1 MSAAPAPAPV
11 RPATAPSGLR
21 VWIALSLV
29 YVVWG
34 STYLAIVYV
43 VQTLPPLLSA
53 GVRFLTASALLGVY
67 LVVRRGWSAFR
78 ATRRQLL
85 HAAGIGLLLLLGGN
99 GGVTLAEHQ
108 HLPSGLTALLVAGVP
123 LFVVV
128 LRTLGSDRPAGRT
141 LVGVSIGFVGLA
153 VLLLPG
159 ARPQGVSLL
168 VAATVVGSSLLWSV
182 GSFTASRVALPPDA
196 LLTTMVQMTGGGIGL
211 LVVGGL
217 TGERLHPA
225 QVHLSSVLG
234 LAYLIVFGSM
244 VAFTAYSWLL
254 GVAPVSQVAT
264 YAYVNPVVAVLLG
277 AAIAHER
284 LTATTLV
291 GGGLTL
297 VAVAVVVAAEGHR
310 KASLTAASPT
320 GQPPEDRQGR
330 ERSSAT

>member
-1 MSAAPAPAPV
+1 MSAPAASAPSASAPV
-11 RPATAPSGLR
+11 PSAAR
-21 VWIALSLV
+21 VWFALSLV

-43 VQTLPPLLSA
+43 VETLPPLLSA
-53 GVRFLTASALLGVY
+53 GVRFLTASLLLGVF
-67 LVVRRGWSAFR
+67 LAVRRGWQAFR

-85 HAAGIGLLLLLGGN
+85 SAGGIGLLLLLGGN
-99 GGVTLAEHQ
+99 GGVTIAEHR

-128 LRTLGSDRPAGRT
+128 LRTLGRDRPAGRT

-159 ARPQGVSLL
+159 ARPEGVSLL

-182 GSFTASRVALPPDA
+182 GSFAASRTDLPPDA

-211 LVVGGL
+211 LIAGGL
-217 TGERLHPA
+217 AGERLHPE

-254 GVAPVSQVAT
+254 GVAPVSKVAT

-277 AAIAHER
+277 AAVNHEK
-284 LTATTLV
+284 LTTTTVV

-297 VAVAVVVAAEGHR
+297 VAVAVVVAAEGQR
-310 KASLTAASPT
+310 KAAGQASVGSEPV
-320 GQPPEDRQGR
+320 ERQGR
-330 ERSSAT
+330 ERNSAT

>member
-1 MSAAPAPAPV
+1 MSAPAAPA
-11 RPATAPSGLR
+11 APSGLR

-53 GVRFLTASALLGVY
+53 GVRFLTASLLLAVF
-67 LVVRRGWSAFR
+67 LAVRRGWSAFR
-78 ATRRQLL
+78 ATRRQLAS
-85 HAAGIGLLLLLGGN
+85 AAGIGLLLLLGGN
-99 GGVTLAEHQ
+99 GGVTIAEHR

-128 LRTLGSDRPAGRT
+128 LRALGRDRPAGRT
-141 LVGVSIGFVGLA
+141 LIGVSIGFVGLA

-159 ARPQGVSLL
+159 ARPEGVSLV

-182 GSFTASRVALPPDA
+182 GSFIASRIDLPKDA
-196 LLTTMVQMTGGGIGL
+196 LLTTIVEMTGGGIGL
-211 LVVGGL
+211 LIVGGL
-217 TGERLHPA
+217 SGERLHPA

-254 GVAPVSQVAT
+254 GVAPVSKVAT

-277 AAIAHER
+277 AAVAHER
-284 LTATTLV
+284 LTTTTLV

-297 VAVAVVVAAEGHR
+297 VAVAVVVAAEGQR
-310 KASLTAASPT
+310 RSGSAA
-320 GQPPEDRQGR
+320 QPPVERQGR

>member
-1 MSAAPAPAPV
+1 M
-11 RPATAPSGLR
+11 
-21 VWIALSLV
+21 WIALSLV

-43 VQTLPPLLSA
+43 VESLPPLLSA
-53 GVRFLTASALLGVY
+53 GVRFLTASALLGVF
-67 LVVRRGWSAFR
+67 LLIKRGPRAFR

-85 HAAGIGLLLLLGGN
+85 SAGGIGLLLLLGGN

-128 LRTLGSDRPAGRT
+128 LRALGRDRPAGRT
-141 LVGVSIGFVGLA
+141 LVGVGIGFVGLA

-159 ARPQGVSLL
+159 ARPQGISLL
-168 VAATVVGSSLLWSV
+168 VAATVVGSSVLWSV
-182 GSFTASRVALPPDA
+182 GSFAASRIELPADA
-196 LLTTMVQMTGGGIGL
+196 LLTTIVEMTGGGIGL
-211 LVVGGL
+211 LIVGGL
-217 TGERLHPA
+217 SGERLHPD

-234 LAYLIVFGSM
+234 LVYLTVFGSM

-254 GVAPVSQVAT
+254 GVAPVSKVAT

-277 AAIAHER
+277 AAIANET
-284 LTATTLV
+284 LTVTTVV

-297 VAVAVVVAAEGHR
+297 VAVAVVVAAEGRR
-310 KASLTAASPT
+310 KDKPAQTPVEL
-320 GQPPEDRQGR
+320 QGR
-330 ERSSAT
+330 DRSSAT

>member
-1 MSAAPAPAPV
+1 M
-11 RPATAPSGLR
+11 R

-43 VQTLPPLLSA
+43 VESLPPLLSA
-53 GVRFLTASALLGVY
+53 GARFLTASALLGIF
-67 LVVRRGWSAFR
+67 LLIKRGPRAFR

-85 HAAGIGLLLLLGGN
+85 SAGGIGLLLLLGGN

-128 LRTLGSDRPAGRT
+128 LRALGRDRPAGRT

-159 ARPQGVSLL
+159 ARPQGISLL
-168 VAATVVGSSLLWSV
+168 VAATVVGSSVLWSV
-182 GSFTASRVALPPDA
+182 GSLAASRIELPADA
-196 LLTTMVQMTGGGIGL
+196 LLTTIVEMTGGGIGL
-211 LVVGGL
+211 LIVGGL
-217 TGERLHPA
+217 SGERLHPD

-234 LAYLIVFGSM
+234 LVYLTVFGSM

-254 GVAPVSQVAT
+254 GVAPVSKVAT

-277 AAIAHER
+277 AAIANET
-284 LTATTLV
+284 LTATTVV

-297 VAVAVVVAAEGHR
+297 VAVAVVVAAEGRR
-310 KASLTAASPT
+310 KNELAQTPVEL
-320 GQPPEDRQGR
+320 QGR
-330 ERSSAT
+330 DRSSTT